1 MLEKRRVVTWR
12 QEEGQGHPWMSL
24 NGLNPG
30 LGDLEKGDARAL
42 TARCSKRIATRWQ
55 ACLFLTDADLLLG
68 TQIGCR
74 ICLLI
79 RHLFIH
85 GFIPQALWTPHICQ
99 RALC

>member
-1 MLEKRRVVTWR
+1 
-12 QEEGQGHPWMSL
+12 MSL
-24 NGLNPG
+24 NGPNPG

-85 GFIPQALWTPHICQ
+85 GFIPSTLDSSYMPAGIVLGVRRKTKVAET
-99 RALC
+99 RAVF